1 MTAQHYS
8 FRHVLAASERISW
21 RVEDLIGGQ
30 KRLDFNRP
38 FLPEALARTAPL
50 GFLSAAEQRVL
61 NQIRGHA
68 YLCIFGLVEE
78 FILPFVLDHVR
89 PSLRHDDYRT
99 RAMLQFATEE
109 AKHIQLFRRFRA
121 AFECGFSRRCD
132 VIGPPDAIAKV
143 VLAHHPLSIALV
155 VLHIEWMTQRHYR
168 DSVRDDDTLDPT
180 FKSLLLHHWMEEAQH
195 AKLDIMLVQALAEGL
210 DAGELDRAVQGYLE
224 IGRFLDQGL
233 KQQVEFDLAAFEQ
246 AIGRDLSAK
255 EQAEFRAV
263 QQRAN
268 RWTYLGS
275 GMTHRNFTTTLAAV
289 HPCGAAQVAAVASL
303 FC

>member
-8 FRHVLAASERISW
+8 FRHVLAAAERINW
-21 RVEDLIGGQ
+21 RIEDLIGGQ
-30 KRLDFNRP
+30 KRLGFDRP
-38 FLPEALARTAPL
+38 FLPETLARTQPL
-50 GFLSAAEQRVL
+50 AFLSAPEQRVL

-89 PSLRHDDYRT
+89 PRLQGDHFET
-99 RAMLQFATEE
+99 RAFLQFAAEE
-109 AKHIQLFRRFRA
+109 AKHIQLFKRFRA
-121 AFECGFSRRCD
+121 AFECGFGRPCD
-132 VIGPPDAIAKV
+132 VIGPPEAIAQA

-168 DSVRDDDTLDPT
+168 DSARDDDTLDPT

-195 AKLDIMLVQALAEGL
+195 AKLDTLLVHALADGL
-210 DAGELDRAVQGYLE
+210 GGVELDKAVQGYLE
-224 IGRFLDQGL
+224 IGSFLDGGL
-233 KQQVEFDLAAFEQ
+233 KQQVEFDLAALEQ
-246 AIGRDLSAK
+246 AIGRSLAAK

-263 QQRAN
+263 QHRAN

-275 GMTHRNFTTTLAAV
+275 GMTHRNFTATLSAV
-289 HPCGAAQVAAVASL
+289 HPCGAGHVAAVARL